1 MVVFVIVVV
10 VFFFY
15 YFFYVS
21 DSCSWSEGEL
31 LGFVKLSETLARFR
45 WVEWFPF
52 ERSRWSGA
60 RLERFLSITGR
71 SLSICGRRL
80 LVLPFGAI
88 SCHMSLFFAIE
99 ASSLGLKASLVF
111 FCIGASDIGV
121 YWWVYIHR
129 YSSVI
134 GVHVVPVSIGSF
146 G

>member
-1 MVVFVIVVV
+1 M
-10 VFFFY
+10 
-15 YFFYVS
+15 S
-21 DSCSWSEGEL
+21 DPCSRGEGKF

-52 ERSRWSGA
+52 ERSRRSGA

-71 SLSICGRRL
+71 SLSICGRGL

-111 FCIGASDIGV
+111 FCIGTSDIGV
-121 YWWVYIHR
+121 YWWIYIHG
-129 YSSVI
+129 YGSVVR
-134 GVHVVPVSIGSF
+134 VHVVLVSVSF
-146 G
+146 